1 MSLLGIDIGTSG
13 CKSASYSVEGK
24 LIASAYE
31 EYNIVSDEPGYAEL
45 NSLEVWEKIKK
56 TIRRV
61 AVKTTSDPITA
72 LSVSSLGE
80 AVVPVTRQKEILAN
94 SILSFDS
101 RGEEFLQEFRNSIPE
116 EEIYKVNGNIP
127 GIFCTMTKISWLK
140 KYKPEIYGR
149 TEYFL
154 LWADFVCFM
163 LGGKAVTN
171 YSLANRTILFDIN
184 TCDWSSKFI
193 DVMGLDITKFATA
206 TPSGIKIGE
215 ISNEISEELSLP
227 QNVAII
233 SGGHDQCCAALGS
246 GIMESNAAMYGIG
259 TFICVVPVFSFI
271 PDNQTMRKNKL
282 HIEHHVVPDLFVTFL
297 YNLTGGSLIK
307 WYRDTFTPT
316 INSQFDGENQSAYD
330 ILFKEIPEEISD
342 IIVIP
347 RFGPTGAPDFLSK
360 SAGSILNLSFNHT
373 RGDILKAMIE
383 GITFY
388 FKSHLPI
395 VERQETKIDTLIATG
410 GGATSETWLQITADI
425 LNKPIIKNR
434 VTEAGTLGA
443 ALLGGFGNKIFSSIN
458 EGVDKMVHRDLIFYP
473 NEANVIAYEK
483 KFEKFNKIYS
493 FLR

>member
-13 CKSASYSVEGK
+13 CKSASFSVEGK

-61 AVKTTSDPITA
+61 AIKTTSDPISA

-80 AVVPVTRQKEILAN
+80 AVVPVTKQKGILAN
-94 SILSFDS
+94 SILSFDT
-101 RGEEFLQEFRNSIPE
+101 RGEEFLQEFTNCIPE
-116 EEIYKVNGNIP
+116 EEIYKINGNIP
-127 GIFCTMTKISWLK
+127 GNFCTMTKISWLK
-140 KYKPEIYGR
+140 KYKPEIYNR

-184 TCDWSSKFI
+184 TCGWSSKFMG
-193 DVMGLDITKFATA
+193 VMGLDKTKFAPA
-206 TPSGIKIGE
+206 IPSGVEIGE
-215 ISNEISEELSLP
+215 ISNEIREELSLP
-227 QNVAII
+227 QKVAII

-246 GIMESNAAMYGIG
+246 GVIEPNIAMYGIG
-259 TFICVVPVFSFI
+259 TFICVVPVFSSI
-271 PDNQTMRKNKL
+271 PDILSMRMNKL

-307 WYRDTFTPT
+307 WYRDTFAPA
-316 INSQFDGENQSAYD
+316 INEQFNRENQSAYE

-347 RFGPTGAPDFLSK
+347 RFGPTGAPDFFSK
-360 SAGSILNLSFNHT
+360 SVGSILNLSFNHT
-373 RGDILKAMIE
+373 RGDILRAMVE

-388 FKSHLPI
+388 FKLNLPI
-395 VERQETKIDTLIATG
+395 IEKQRITIDLLNATG
-410 GGATSETWLQITADI
+410 GGATSEIWLQITADI

-443 ALLGGFGNKIFSSIN
+443 ALLGGFGNKNFSSIN